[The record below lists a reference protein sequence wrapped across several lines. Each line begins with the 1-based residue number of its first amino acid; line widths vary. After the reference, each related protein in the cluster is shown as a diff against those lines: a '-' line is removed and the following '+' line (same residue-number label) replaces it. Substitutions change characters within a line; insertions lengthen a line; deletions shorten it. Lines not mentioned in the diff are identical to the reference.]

1 MGFKDEKDIESAS
14 KEPNRNTD
22 VVITNNCVAKISIV
36 SIREYEKFFSSWRI
50 WGLIEDGI

>member
-36 SIREYEKFFSSWRI
+36 SIREYEKFFLA
-50 WGLIEDGI
+50 GEFGA